1 MNTGSAIS
9 VSLLNSSTSQ
19 LYLSHHLQKP
29 EINVQL
35 KWCHKLIRME
45 LEGKW
50 AI

>member
-9 VSLLNSSTSQ
+9 ASLLNSSTSQ
-19 LYLSHHLQKP
+19 LCLSHHLQKP
-29 EINVQL
+29 EMNVQL
-35 KWCHKLIRME
+35 KWCHKLIRIE